1 MAQQEAHASTRSFA
15 PGIGPESDR
24 LRMDIDG
31 TWRPSP
37 AVHAEKEKVMRH
49 RSGTQEKESRN
60 RGQRITI
67 AALAL
72 TTVSGLATPCFA
84 DAAVG
89 TAPESGATVVAE
101 SSSAQPPS
109 SDEPAPR
116 QPSSE
121 VLSASDL
128 TDQQLAKEISNPVTD
143 LWQLQFQ
150 FNNLQ
155 LESSDTPLSEKWV
168 NNLYF
173 QPILP
178 VRLTEKVNLITRP
191 VLTLY
196 NSVPVPTGPSTTDR
210 QTELGDTILAQV
222 FSPAGTEPWIIAAG
236 PTWIFPTAGSDETGQ
251 GKWQLGP
258 AVGGGYITDEFL
270 AGALVQQWWSFAGD
284 DDRKNTNQMAL
295 LPLFFRFFEGGW
307 SVGYSGQVLA
317 DWNAPSG
324 ERWTV
329 PLGVS
334 LGKIVKV
341 GILPVQLQL
350 GAQYFVERPTAGPEW
365 NVQLQ
370 ITPVIPRLIKR
381 TLFH

>member
-1 MAQQEAHASTRSFA
+1 
-15 PGIGPESDR
+15 
-24 LRMDIDG
+24 
-31 TWRPSP
+31 
-37 AVHAEKEKVMRH
+37 MRH
-49 RSGTQEKESRN
+49 HSETQKKESRS
-60 RGQRITI
+60 RWHRLTI

-72 TTVSGLATPCFA
+72 TAVSGLATPGFA
-84 DAAVG
+84 DAAAG
-89 TAPESGATVVAE
+89 TAPESGATAVAE

-109 SDEPAPR
+109 SSETAPPEPRSAEAS
-116 QPSSE
+116 PSE
-121 VLSASDL
+121 LS
-128 TDQQLAKEISNPVTD
+128 DQELAKQISNPVTD

-173 QPILP
+173 QPVLP

-191 VLTLY
+191 VFTLY
-196 NSVPVPTGPSTTDR
+196 NSVPVPTGPFTTER
-210 QTELGDTILAQV
+210 KTELGDTILAQV
-222 FSPAGTEPWIIAAG
+222 FSRAGTEPWIFAAG

-258 AVGGGYITDEFL
+258 ALGGGYITDEFL

-284 DDRKNTNQMAL
+284 DDRKNTNQMAI

-307 SVGYSGQVLA
+307 SVGYSGQILA

-341 GILPVQLQL
+341 GRLPVQLQL

-365 NVQLQ
+365 NIQFQ

-381 TLFH
+381 TLFR